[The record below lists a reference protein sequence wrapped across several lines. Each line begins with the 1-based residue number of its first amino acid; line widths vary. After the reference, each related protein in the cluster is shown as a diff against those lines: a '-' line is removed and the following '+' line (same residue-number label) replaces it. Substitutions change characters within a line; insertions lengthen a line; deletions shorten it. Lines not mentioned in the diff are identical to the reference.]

1 MKRELFSFLFLCRK
15 PWGNVSFPWFFILKG
30 VRKMTICSVNN
41 VTKSFGGNII
51 FENISLEIKNGERV
65 GLVGRNGSGKT
76 TIFQLLT
83 GMESL
88 DAGAIHM
95 KKGTRIGHVAQ
106 IPKFDESMTVYEV
119 LSSAFKIEKELEREM
134 RTLEKHMAEEQESS
148 VLQKLMERYGIIQEK
163 FAFLG
168 GYEIEA
174 NIMKVANGLQVIE
187 LFPRSFLELSG
198 GEQTKVSLAYMLLQ
212 KPDLLLLDEPTNHLD
227 LFAVEWL
234 EQFLKEYNGTVV
246 VISHDRYF
254 LDEVVTKI
262 FDLEDGE
269 IHVYHTNYSRFVEEK
284 EERLLQEFQAFQEQ
298 QKKIK
303 KMKEAIKRLREWAN
317 QANPPN
323 EGLHKRARSMER
335 ALERMEKLKK
345 PILERKQMG
354 LQFEGQE
361 RSGKDVIV
369 MKEVSKGFAEHLLF
383 NEANLHVRFQERA
396 AIVGRNGTGKT
407 TLLKLLLEE
416 IKPDAGE
423 IRIGSSVKIGYLS
436 QHAYGNMKS
445 NVLEAFRECV
455 AVTEGEARHI
465 LAKFLF
471 YGPAV
476 FKKVTQLSGGEKM
489 RLRLAQLMY
498 QDINFLILDEPTNH
512 LDIESREVLEE
523 ALEQYN
529 GTILAVSH
537 DRYFLNKLFEKTYWI
552 DECKLFEFAGNYAWA
567 RQKWEE
573 KLETQV
579 IKQQRQG
586 RKKIET
592 VPVKKKEVRNIEE
605 IETELMHVEE
615 DIYTLE
621 CKMEQ
626 VVDVEMLEQ
635 LYEEKTKK
643 ELLRA
648 ELYNALENIME

>member
-1 MKRELFSFLFLCRK
+1 M
-15 PWGNVSFPWFFILKG
+15 GNVSFPWFFILKG

-134 RTLEKHMAEEQESS
+134 RTLEKDMAEEQESS

-174 NIMKVANGLQVIE
+174 NIMKVANGLQVTE

-234 EQFLKEYNGTVV
+234 EQFLKEYNGTVM

-284 EERLLQEFQAFQEQ
+284 EERLLQEFQAYQEQ

-335 ALERMEKLKK
+335 ALERMQKLKK
-345 PILERKQMG
+345 PILERKQIG
-354 LQFEGQE
+354 LQFEGQD
-361 RSGKDVIV
+361 RSGKDVVVI
-369 MKEVSKGFAEHLLF
+369 KEVSKGFADHPLF
-383 NEANLHVRFQERA
+383 NEVNLHVRFQERA

-416 IKPDAGE
+416 IEPDAGE

-445 NVLEAFRECV
+445 DVLEAFREYV

-552 DECKLFEFAGNYAWA
+552 DEHKLFEFAGNYAWA

-573 KLETQV
+573 RLETQV

-586 RKKIET
+586 RKSIET
-592 VPVKKKEVRNIEE
+592 APVKKKEARNIEE

-621 CKMEQ
+621 CTMEH
-626 VVDVEMLEQ
+626 VVDIKRLEQ

-648 ELYNALENIME
+648 ELYNELENIVE

>member
-1 MKRELFSFLFLCRK
+1 
-15 PWGNVSFPWFFILKG
+15 
-30 VRKMTICSVNN
+30 MTICSVNN

-51 FENISLEIKNGERV
+51 FENMSLEIKNGERV

-106 IPKFDESMTVYEV
+106 IPKFDEGMTVYDV
-119 LSSAFKIEKELEREM
+119 LSSAFKAEKELEREM
-134 RTLEKHMAEEQESS
+134 RTVEKNMAEEREPSA
-148 VLQKLMERYGIIQEK
+148 LQKLMERYGLIQEK

-174 NIMKVANGLQVIE
+174 NLMKVANGLHVTE

-198 GEQTKVSLAYMLLQ
+198 GEQTKISLAYMLLQ

-234 EQFLKEYNGTVV
+234 EQFLKEYNGTVM

-269 IHVYHTNYSRFVEEK
+269 IHVYHTNYSQFVEEK
-284 EERLLQEFQAFQEQ
+284 EERLLQEFQAYQEQ

-361 RSGKDVIV
+361 RSGKDVVV
-369 MKEVSKGFAEHLLF
+369 MKEVSKGFAGHPLF

-396 AIVGRNGTGKT
+396 AIVGRNGIGKT

-416 IKPDAGE
+416 IEPDAGE

-436 QHAYGNMKS
+436 QHAYGNVKS
-445 NVLEAFRECV
+445 NVLEAFREYV

-552 DECKLFEFAGNYAWA
+552 DERKLFEFAGNYAWA

-579 IKQQRQG
+579 IKQQSQG
-586 RKKIET
+586 RKRIEIA
-592 VPVKKKEVRNIEE
+592 PIKKKEVRSVEE
-605 IETELMHVEE
+605 IETELMRVEE

-621 CKMEQ
+621 CKMEH

-635 LYEEKTKK
+635 LYEEKAKQ

-648 ELYNALENIME
+648 ELYNELGNIVE

>member
-1 MKRELFSFLFLCRK
+1 
-15 PWGNVSFPWFFILKG
+15 
-30 VRKMTICSVNN
+30 MTICSVNN

-76 TIFQLLT
+76 TIFGLLT

-88 DAGAIHM
+88 DTGAIHM

-106 IPKFDESMTVYEV
+106 IPKFDEAMTVYDV
-119 LSSAFKIEKELEREM
+119 LSSAFKVEKELEKEM
-134 RTLEKHMAEEQESS
+134 HALEKNMAEEQEQSS
-148 VLQKLMERYGIIQEK
+148 LQKLMERYGVIQEK

-174 NIMKVANGLQVIE
+174 NIMKVANGLQVTN
-187 LFPRSFLELSG
+187 LFSRVFTELSG

-234 EQFLKEYNGTVV
+234 EQFLKEYNGTVM

-269 IHVYHTNYSRFVEEK
+269 IHVYHTNYSQFVEEK
-284 EERLLQEFQAFQEQ
+284 EGRLLQEFQAYQEQ

-323 EGLHKRARSMER
+323 EGLHKRARNMER
-335 ALERMEKLKK
+335 ALERIEKLKR

-361 RSGKDVIV
+361 RSGKDVVV
-369 MKEVSKGFAEHLLF
+369 MKEVSKGFAGRPLF
-383 NEANLHVRFQERA
+383 EQANLHVRFQERA

-407 TLLKLLLEE
+407 TLLKLLLKEME
-416 IKPDAGE
+416 PEAGA
-423 IRIGSSVKIGYLS
+423 IRVGSSVKIGYLS
-436 QHAYGNMKS
+436 QHTYENMKS
-445 NVLEAFRECV
+445 NVLEAFRENV

-573 KLETQV
+573 KLEKQV
-579 IKQQRQG
+579 IKQKRQG
-586 RKKIET
+586 KKSVET
-592 VPVKKKEVRNIEE
+592 VPVKEKEARNLEE
-605 IETELMHVEE
+605 IENELMHVEE
-615 DIYTLE
+615 DVYAIE
-621 CKMEQ
+621 CEMEH
-626 VVDVEMLEQ
+626 VADVERLEK

-648 ELYNALENIME
+648 ELYNELENIVE

>member
-1 MKRELFSFLFLCRK
+1 M
-15 PWGNVSFPWFFILKG
+15 GNVSFSWFFILKG

-76 TIFQLLT
+76 TIFGLLT

-88 DAGAIHM
+88 DTGAIHM

-106 IPKFDESMTVYEV
+106 IPKFDEAMTVYDV
-119 LSSAFKIEKELEREM
+119 LSSAFKVEKELEKEM
-134 RTLEKHMAEEQESS
+134 HALEKNMAEEQEQSS
-148 VLQKLMERYGIIQEK
+148 LQKLMERYGVIQEK

-174 NIMKVANGLQVIE
+174 NIMKVANGLQVTN
-187 LFPRSFLELSG
+187 LFSRVFTELSG

-234 EQFLKEYNGTVV
+234 EQFLKEYTGTVM

-269 IHVYHTNYSRFVEEK
+269 IHVYHTNYSQFVEEK
-284 EERLLQEFQAFQEQ
+284 EERLLQEFQAYQEQ

-323 EGLHKRARSMER
+323 EGLHKRARNMER
-335 ALERMEKLKK
+335 ALERIEKLKR

-361 RSGKDVIV
+361 RSGKDVV
-369 MKEVSKGFAEHLLF
+369 LMKEVSKGFAGRPLF
-383 NEANLHVRFQERA
+383 EQANLHVRFQERA

-407 TLLKLLLEE
+407 TLLKLLLKEME
-416 IKPDAGE
+416 PEAGA
-423 IRIGSSVKIGYLS
+423 IRVGSSVKIGYLS
-436 QHAYGNMKS
+436 QHTYENMKS
-445 NVLEAFRECV
+445 NVLEAFRENV

-573 KLETQV
+573 KLEKQV
-579 IKQQRQG
+579 IKQKRQG
-586 RKKIET
+586 KKSVET
-592 VPVKKKEVRNIEE
+592 VPVKEKEARNLEE
-605 IETELMHVEE
+605 IENELMHVEE
-615 DIYTLE
+615 DVYVIE
-621 CKMEQ
+621 CEMEH
-626 VVDVEMLEQ
+626 VADVERLEK

-648 ELYNALENIME
+648 ELYNELENIVE

>member
-1 MKRELFSFLFLCRK
+1 
-15 PWGNVSFPWFFILKG
+15 
-30 VRKMTICSVNN
+30 MTICSVNN

-88 DAGAIHM
+88 DVGAIHM
-95 KKGTRIGHVAQ
+95 KKGTRIGHLAQ
-106 IPKFDESMTVYEV
+106 IPKFDEGMTVYDV
-119 LSSAFKIEKELEREM
+119 LSSAFKAEKELEREM
-134 RTLEKHMAEEQESS
+134 RTLEKNMAEEQETFA
-148 VLQKLMERYGIIQEK
+148 LQKLMERYGVIQEK

-174 NIMKVANGLQVIE
+174 NMMKVANGLQVTE

-234 EQFLKEYNGTVV
+234 EQFLKEYNGTVM

-269 IHVYHTNYSRFVEEK
+269 IHVYHTNYSQFVEEK
-284 EERLLQEFQAFQEQ
+284 EERLLQEFQAYQEQ

-335 ALERMEKLKK
+335 ALERIEKLKK

-361 RSGKDVIV
+361 RSGKDVVV
-369 MKEVSKGFAEHLLF
+369 MKEVSKGFADHPLF

-416 IKPDAGE
+416 IEPDVGE

-445 NVLEAFRECV
+445 NVLEAFREYV

-552 DECKLFEFAGNYAWA
+552 DEHKLFEFAGNYAWA

-573 KLETQV
+573 KLEKQV

-586 RKKIET
+586 RKSMET
-592 VPVKKKEVRNIEE
+592 APVKKKEVRNVED

-615 DIYTLE
+615 DIYMLE
-621 CKMEQ
+621 CKMEH

-648 ELYNALENIME
+648 DLYNELENIVE

>member
-1 MKRELFSFLFLCRK
+1 
-15 PWGNVSFPWFFILKG
+15 
-30 VRKMTICSVNN
+30 MTICSVNN

-119 LSSAFKIEKELEREM
+119 LSSAFKIERELEREM

-174 NIMKVANGLQVIE
+174 NIMKVANGLQVTE

-234 EQFLKEYNGTVV
+234 EQFLKEYNGTFM

-269 IHVYHTNYSRFVEEK
+269 IHVYHTNYSQFVEEK
-284 EERLLQEFQAFQEQ
+284 EERLLQEFQAYQEQ

-323 EGLHKRARSMER
+323 EGLHKRARNMER

-361 RSGKDVIV
+361 RSGKDVVV

-416 IKPDAGE
+416 IEPDAGE

-552 DECKLFEFAGNYAWA
+552 DERKLFEFVGNYAWA

-586 RKKIET
+586 RKSMET

-648 ELYNALENIME
+648 ELYNELENIVE

>member
-1 MKRELFSFLFLCRK
+1 
-15 PWGNVSFPWFFILKG
+15 
-30 VRKMTICSVNN
+30 MTICSVNN
-41 VTKSFGGNII
+41 VTKSFGGNTI

-76 TIFQLLT
+76 TIFGLLT

-106 IPKFDESMTVYEV
+106 IPKFDEAMTVYDV
-119 LSSAFKIEKELEREM
+119 LSSAFKVEKELEKEM
-134 RTLEKHMAEEQESS
+134 HALEKNMAVEQEQSA
-148 VLQKLMERYGIIQEK
+148 LEKLMERYGVIQEK

-174 NIMKVANGLQVIE
+174 NIMKVANGLQVTD
-187 LFPRSFLELSG
+187 LFSRVFTELSG

-234 EQFLKEYNGTVV
+234 EQFLKEYTGTVM

-269 IHVYHTNYSRFVEEK
+269 IHVYHTNYSQFVEEK
-284 EERLLQEFQAFQEQ
+284 EERLLQEFQAYQEQ

-323 EGLHKRARSMER
+323 EGLHKRARNMER
-335 ALERMEKLKK
+335 ALERIEKLKR

-361 RSGKDVIV
+361 RSGKDVVV
-369 MKEVSKGFAEHLLF
+369 MKEVSKGFAGRPLF
-383 NEANLHVRFQERA
+383 EQANLHVRFQERA

-407 TLLKLLLEE
+407 TLLKLLLKE
-416 IKPDAGE
+416 INPDVGE

-436 QHAYGNMKS
+436 QHTYGNVKS
-445 NVLEAFRECV
+445 NVLEAFREYV

-552 DECKLFEFAGNYAWA
+552 DECKLFEFAGNYVWA

-573 KLETQV
+573 KLEKQV
-579 IKQQRQG
+579 IKQKRQG
-586 RKKIET
+586 RKSVEM
-592 VPVKKKEVRNIEE
+592 VPVKEKKARNLEE
-605 IETELMHVEE
+605 IENELMHVEE
-615 DIYTLE
+615 DIYAIECEMEHVANVERLE
-621 CKMEQ
+621 K
-626 VVDVEMLEQ
+626 
-635 LYEEKTKK
+635 LYEEKTMK

-648 ELYNALENIME
+648 KLYSELENIVE

>member
-1 MKRELFSFLFLCRK
+1 
-15 PWGNVSFPWFFILKG
+15 
-30 VRKMTICSVNN
+30 MTICSVNN

-95 KKGTRIGHVAQ
+95 KKGTRIGHLAQ
-106 IPKFDESMTVYEV
+106 IPKFDEDMTVYDV
-119 LSSAFKIEKELEREM
+119 LSLAFKAEKELEREM
-134 RTLEKHMAEEQESS
+134 RTLEKNMAEEREPSA
-148 VLQKLMERYGIIQEK
+148 LQKLMERYGVIQEK

-174 NIMKVANGLQVIE
+174 NLMKVANGLQVTE

-234 EQFLKEYNGTVV
+234 EKFLKEYNGTVM

-269 IHVYHTNYSRFVEEK
+269 IHVYHTNYSQFVEEK
-284 EERLLQEFQAFQEQ
+284 EERLLQEFQAYQEQ

-345 PILERKQMG
+345 PILEQKQMG

-361 RSGKDVIV
+361 RSGKDVVV
-369 MKEVSKGFAEHLLF
+369 MKEVSKGFADHPLF

-416 IKPDAGE
+416 IEPDAGE

-436 QHAYGNMKS
+436 QHAYGNVKS
-445 NVLEAFRECV
+445 NVLEAFREYV

-552 DECKLFEFAGNYAWA
+552 DERKLFEFAGNYAWA
-567 RQKWEE
+567 RKKWEE
-573 KLETQV
+573 KLEAQV

-586 RKKIET
+586 RKRIEIA
-592 VPVKKKEVRNIEE
+592 PIKKKEVRNVEE
-605 IETELMHVEE
+605 IETELMHVEK

-621 CKMEQ
+621 CKMEH

-648 ELYNALENIME
+648 ELYNELENIAE

>member
-1 MKRELFSFLFLCRK
+1 
-15 PWGNVSFPWFFILKG
+15 
-30 VRKMTICSVNN
+30 
-41 VTKSFGGNII
+41 
-51 FENISLEIKNGERV
+51 
-65 GLVGRNGSGKT
+65 
-76 TIFQLLT
+76 
-83 GMESL
+83 
-88 DAGAIHM
+88 M

-106 IPKFDESMTVYEV
+106 IPKFDEVMTVYDV
-119 LSSAFKIEKELEREM
+119 LSSAFKVEKELEKEM
-134 RTLEKHMAEEQESS
+134 HALEKNMAVEQEQSA
-148 VLQKLMERYGIIQEK
+148 LEKLMERYGVIQEK

-174 NIMKVANGLQVIE
+174 NIMKVANGLQVTD
-187 LFPRSFLELSG
+187 LFSRVFTELSG

-234 EQFLKEYNGTVV
+234 EQFLKEYTGTVI

-269 IHVYHTNYSRFVEEK
+269 IHVYHTNYSQFVEEK
-284 EERLLQEFQAFQEQ
+284 EERLLQEFQAYQEQ

-323 EGLHKRARSMER
+323 EGLHKRARNMER
-335 ALERMEKLKK
+335 ALERIEKLKR

-361 RSGKDVIV
+361 RSGKDVVV
-369 MKEVSKGFAEHLLF
+369 MKEVSKGFAGRPLF
-383 NEANLHVRFQERA
+383 EQANLHVRFQERA

-416 IKPDAGE
+416 INPDVGE

-436 QHAYGNMKS
+436 QHTYGNVKS
-445 NVLEAFRECV
+445 NVLEAFREYV

-573 KLETQV
+573 KLEKQV
-579 IKQQRQG
+579 IKQKRQG
-586 RKKIET
+586 RKSVEM
-592 VPVKKKEVRNIEE
+592 VPVKEKKARNLEE
-605 IETELMHVEE
+605 IENELMHVEE
-615 DIYTLE
+615 DIYAIE
-621 CKMEQ
+621 CEMEH
-626 VVDVEMLEQ
+626 VADVERLEK
-635 LYEEKTKK
+635 LYEEKTMK

-648 ELYNALENIME
+648 KLYSELENIVE

>member
-1 MKRELFSFLFLCRK
+1 M
-15 PWGNVSFPWFFILKG
+15 GNVSFSWFFILKG

-41 VTKSFGGNII
+41 VTKSFGGNTI

-76 TIFQLLT
+76 TIFGLLT

-106 IPKFDESMTVYEV
+106 IPKFDEVMTVYDV
-119 LSSAFKIEKELEREM
+119 LSSAFKVEKELEKEM
-134 RTLEKHMAEEQESS
+134 HALEKNMAVEQEQSA
-148 VLQKLMERYGIIQEK
+148 LEKLMERYGVIQEK

-174 NIMKVANGLQVIE
+174 NIMKVANGLQVTD
-187 LFPRSFLELSG
+187 LFSRVFTELSG

-234 EQFLKEYNGTVV
+234 EQFLKEYTGTVI

-269 IHVYHTNYSRFVEEK
+269 IHVYHTNYSQFVEEK
-284 EERLLQEFQAFQEQ
+284 EERLLQEFQAYQEQ

-323 EGLHKRARSMER
+323 EGLHKRARNMER
-335 ALERMEKLKK
+335 ALERIEKLKR

-361 RSGKDVIV
+361 RSGKDVVV
-369 MKEVSKGFAEHLLF
+369 MKEVSKGFAGRPLF
-383 NEANLHVRFQERA
+383 EQANLHVRFQERA

-416 IKPDAGE
+416 MNPDVGE

-436 QHAYGNMKS
+436 QHTYGNVKS
-445 NVLEAFRECV
+445 NVLEAFREYV

-476 FKKVTQLSGGEKM
+476 FKKVTQLSGGERM

-573 KLETQV
+573 KLEKQV
-579 IKQQRQG
+579 IKQKRQG
-586 RKKIET
+586 RKSVET
-592 VPVKKKEVRNIEE
+592 VPVKEKEARNLEE
-605 IETELMHVEE
+605 IENELMHVEE
-615 DIYTLE
+615 DIYAIE
-621 CKMEQ
+621 CEMEH
-626 VVDVEMLEQ
+626 VADVERLEK

-648 ELYNALENIME
+648 KLYSDLENIVE

>member
-1 MKRELFSFLFLCRK
+1 
-15 PWGNVSFPWFFILKG
+15 
-30 VRKMTICSVNN
+30 MTICSVNN
-41 VTKSFGGNII
+41 VKKSFGGNII
-51 FENISLEIKNGERV
+51 FENISLEIKNGERI

-83 GMESL
+83 GIEGL
-88 DAGAIHM
+88 DAGAIHV

-106 IPKFDESMTVYEV
+106 IPKFNNEMNVYDV
-119 LSSAFKIEKELEREM
+119 LSSAFKKEKELEIEM
-134 RTLEKHMAEEQESS
+134 HALEKNMAEEQESS
-148 VLQKLMERYGIIQEK
+148 ALQKLMERYGVIQERY
-163 FAFLG
+163 AFLG

-174 NIMKVANGLQVIE
+174 NIMKVANGLQVTE
-187 LFPRSFLELSG
+187 LFPRSFMELSG

-234 EQFLKEYNGTVV
+234 EQFLKEYTGTVM

-269 IHVYHTNYSRFVEEK
+269 IHVYHTNYSQFVEEK
-284 EERLLQEFQAFQEQ
+284 EERLLQEFQAYQEQ

-323 EGLHKRARSMER
+323 EGLHKRARNMER
-335 ALERMEKLKK
+335 ALERIEKLKR
-345 PILERKQMG
+345 PILDRKQMG

-361 RSGKDVIV
+361 RSGKDVVV
-369 MKEVSKGFAEHLLF
+369 MKEVSKGFDERSLF
-383 NEANLHVRFQERA
+383 EKVNLHIRFQERA

-407 TLLKLLLEE
+407 TLLKLLLKEMQQ
-416 IKPDAGE
+416 DAGE

-436 QHAYGNMKS
+436 QHAYGNMKN
-445 NVLEAFRECV
+445 NVLEAFRDCV

-465 LAKFLF
+465 LARFLF

-498 QDINFLILDEPTNH
+498 QDVNFLILDEPTNH

-552 DECKLFEFAGNYAWA
+552 DEHKLFEFAGNYAWA

-573 KLETQV
+573 RIEKQV
-579 IKQQRQG
+579 VKQKQQQQG
-586 RKKIET
+586 NKALEVMPI
-592 VPVKKKEVRNIEE
+592 KKKKSRDLEAVEN
-605 IETELMHVEE
+605 ELMHIEE
-615 DIYTLE
+615 DIYALE
-621 CKMEQ
+621 CKMEN

-643 ELLRA
+643 EFLRA
-648 ELYNALENIME
+648 ELYNELENIVE

>member
-1 MKRELFSFLFLCRK
+1 
-15 PWGNVSFPWFFILKG
+15 
-30 VRKMTICSVNN
+30 MTICSVNN

-95 KKGTRIGHVAQ
+95 KKGTCIGHVAQ
-106 IPKFDESMTVYEV
+106 IPKFDEDMTVYDV
-119 LSSAFKIEKELEREM
+119 LSSAFKAEKELEREM
-134 RTLEKHMAEEQESS
+134 RTLEKNMAEERESS
-148 VLQKLMERYGIIQEK
+148 ALQKLMERYGVIQEK

-174 NIMKVANGLQVIE
+174 NLMKVANGLQVTE

-198 GEQTKVSLAYMLLQ
+198 GEQTKISLAYMLLQ

-234 EQFLKEYNGTVV
+234 EQFLKEYTGTVM

-269 IHVYHTNYSRFVEEK
+269 IHVYHTNYSQFVEEK
-284 EERLLQEFQAFQEQ
+284 EERLLQEFQAYQEQ

-361 RSGKDVIV
+361 RSGKDVVV
-369 MKEVSKGFAEHLLF
+369 MKEVSKGFAGHLLF
-383 NEANLHVRFQERA
+383 NEASLHVRFQERA

-416 IKPDAGE
+416 IEPDAGE

-436 QHAYGNMKS
+436 QHAYGNVKS
-445 NVLEAFRECV
+445 NVLEAFREYV

-552 DECKLFEFAGNYAWA
+552 DERKLFEFAGNYAWA

-573 KLETQV
+573 KLEKQV
-579 IKQQRQG
+579 ITQQRQG
-586 RKKIET
+586 RKRIET
-592 VPVKKKEVRNIEE
+592 ASVKKKEVRNVEE

-621 CKMEQ
+621 CKMEH

-648 ELYNALENIME
+648 ELYNELENIME

>member
-1 MKRELFSFLFLCRK
+1 M
-15 PWGNVSFPWFFILKG
+15 GNVSFSWFFILKG

-76 TIFQLLT
+76 TIFGLLT

-106 IPKFDESMTVYEV
+106 IPKFDEVLTVYDV
-119 LSSAFKIEKELEREM
+119 LSSAFKVEKELEKEM
-134 RTLEKHMAEEQESS
+134 HALETNMAEEQEQSS
-148 VLQKLMERYGIIQEK
+148 LQKLMERYGVIQEK

-174 NIMKVANGLQVIE
+174 NIMKVANGLQVTD
-187 LFPRSFLELSG
+187 LFSRVFTELSG

-234 EQFLKEYNGTVV
+234 EQFLKEYTGTVM

-269 IHVYHTNYSRFVEEK
+269 IHVYHTNYSQFVEEK
-284 EERLLQEFQAFQEQ
+284 EERLLQEFQAYQEQ

-323 EGLHKRARSMER
+323 EGLHKRARNMER
-335 ALERMEKLKK
+335 ALERIEKLKR

-361 RSGKDVIV
+361 RSGKDVVV
-369 MKEVSKGFAEHLLF
+369 MKEVSKGFAGRPLF
-383 NEANLHVRFQERA
+383 EQANLHVRFQERA

-416 IKPDAGE
+416 INPDVGE

-436 QHAYGNMKS
+436 QHTYGNVKS
-445 NVLEAFRECV
+445 NVLEAFREYV

-573 KLETQV
+573 KLEKQV
-579 IKQQRQG
+579 IKQKRQG
-586 RKKIET
+586 RKSVEM
-592 VPVKKKEVRNIEE
+592 VPVKEKKARNLEE
-605 IETELMHVEE
+605 IENELMHVEE
-615 DIYTLE
+615 DIYAIE
-621 CKMEQ
+621 CEMEH
-626 VVDVEMLEQ
+626 VADVERLEK
-635 LYEEKTKK
+635 LYEEKTMK

-648 ELYNALENIME
+648 KLYSELENILE

>member
-1 MKRELFSFLFLCRK
+1 
-15 PWGNVSFPWFFILKG
+15 
-30 VRKMTICSVNN
+30 MTICSVNN

-106 IPKFDESMTVYEV
+106 IPKFDEDMTVYDV
-119 LSSAFKIEKELEREM
+119 LSSAFKAEKELEREM
-134 RTLEKHMAEEQESS
+134 RTLEKNMAEEREPSA
-148 VLQKLMERYGIIQEK
+148 LQKLMERYGVIEEK

-174 NIMKVANGLQVIE
+174 NLMKVANGLQVTE

-234 EQFLKEYNGTVV
+234 EQFLKEYNGTVM

-269 IHVYHTNYSRFVEEK
+269 IHVYHTNYSQFVEEK
-284 EERLLQEFQAFQEQ
+284 EERLLQEFQAYQEQ

-361 RSGKDVIV
+361 RSGKDVVV
-369 MKEVSKGFAEHLLF
+369 MKEVSKGFADDFLF

-416 IKPDAGE
+416 IEPDAGE

-552 DECKLFEFAGNYAWA
+552 DERKLFEFAGNYAWA

-573 KLETQV
+573 KLEKQV
-579 IKQQRQG
+579 VKQQRQG
-586 RKKIET
+586 RKSIET
-592 VPVKKKEVRNIEE
+592 APVKKKKVKDIEE
-605 IETELMHVEE
+605 IETELMRVEE
-615 DIYTLE
+615 DIYTLDH
-621 CKMEQ
+621 KMEH

-635 LYEEKTKK
+635 LYEEKAKK

-648 ELYNALENIME
+648 ELYNELENIVE

>member
-1 MKRELFSFLFLCRK
+1 
-15 PWGNVSFPWFFILKG
+15 
-30 VRKMTICSVNN
+30 MTICSVNN

-106 IPKFDESMTVYEV
+106 IPKFDEDMTVYDV
-119 LSSAFKIEKELEREM
+119 LSSAFKAEKELEREM
-134 RTLEKHMAEEQESS
+134 RTLEKDMAEEREPSA
-148 VLQKLMERYGIIQEK
+148 LQKLMERYGVIQEK

-168 GYEIEA
+168 GYEIDA

-284 EERLLQEFQAFQEQ
+284 EERLLQEFQAYQEQ

-361 RSGKDVIV
+361 RSGKDVVV

-416 IKPDAGE
+416 IEPDAGE

-586 RKKIET
+586 RKSIET

-605 IETELMHVEE
+605 IETELIHVEE

-621 CKMEQ
+621 CKMEH

-648 ELYNALENIME
+648 DLYNALENIME

>member
-1 MKRELFSFLFLCRK
+1 
-15 PWGNVSFPWFFILKG
+15 
-30 VRKMTICSVNN
+30 MTICSVNN

-106 IPKFDESMTVYEV
+106 IPKFDEDMTVYDV
-119 LSSAFKIEKELEREM
+119 LSSAFKAEKELEREM
-134 RTLEKHMAEEQESS
+134 RTLEKNMEEEREPSA
-148 VLQKLMERYGIIQEK
+148 LQKLMERYGLIQEK

-174 NIMKVANGLQVIE
+174 NIMKVANGLQVTE
-187 LFPRSFLELSG
+187 LFLRSFPELSG

-234 EQFLKEYNGTVV
+234 EQFLKEYNGTVM

-262 FDLEDGE
+262 IDLEDGE
-269 IHVYHTNYSRFVEEK
+269 IHVYHTNYSQFVEEK
-284 EERLLQEFQAFQEQ
+284 EERLLQEFQAYQEQ

-361 RSGKDVIV
+361 RSGKDVVV
-369 MKEVSKGFAEHLLF
+369 MKEVSKGFADDFLF

-416 IKPDAGE
+416 IEPDAGE

-552 DECKLFEFAGNYAWA
+552 DERKLFEFAGNYAWA

-573 KLETQV
+573 KLEKQV
-579 IKQQRQG
+579 VKQQRQG
-586 RKKIET
+586 RKSIET
-592 VPVKKKEVRNIEE
+592 APVKKKKVKDIEE
-605 IETELMHVEE
+605 IETELMRVEE
-615 DIYTLE
+615 DIYTLDH
-621 CKMEQ
+621 KMEH

-648 ELYNALENIME
+648 ELYNELENIVE

>member
-1 MKRELFSFLFLCRK
+1 
-15 PWGNVSFPWFFILKG
+15 
-30 VRKMTICSVNN
+30 MTICSVNN
-41 VTKSFGGNII
+41 VKKSFGGNII
-51 FENISLEIKNGERV
+51 FENISLEIKNGERI

-95 KKGTRIGHVAQ
+95 KKGTCIGHVAQ
-106 IPKFDESMTVYEV
+106 IPKFNNEMNVYDV
-119 LSSAFKIEKELEREM
+119 LSSAFKKEKELEIEM
-134 RTLEKHMAEEQESS
+134 HALEKNMAEEQESS
-148 VLQKLMERYGIIQEK
+148 ALQKLMERYGVIQERY
-163 FAFLG
+163 AFLG

-174 NIMKVANGLQVIE
+174 NIMKVANGLQVTE
-187 LFPRSFLELSG
+187 LFSRSFMELSG

-234 EQFLKEYNGTVV
+234 EQFLKEYTGTVM

-269 IHVYHTNYSRFVEEK
+269 IHVYHTNYSQFVEEK
-284 EERLLQEFQAFQEQ
+284 EERLLQEFQAYQEQ

-323 EGLHKRARSMER
+323 EGLHKRARNMER
-335 ALERMEKLKK
+335 ALERIEKLKR
-345 PILERKQMG
+345 PILDRKQMG

-361 RSGKDVIV
+361 RSGKDVVV
-369 MKEVSKGFAEHLLF
+369 MKEVSKGFDERSLF
-383 NEANLHVRFQERA
+383 EKVNLHIRFQERA

-407 TLLKLLLEE
+407 TLLKLLLKEMQQ
-416 IKPDAGE
+416 DAGE

-436 QHAYGNMKS
+436 QHAYGNMKN
-445 NVLEAFRECV
+445 NVLEAFRDCV

-465 LAKFLF
+465 LARFLF

-498 QDINFLILDEPTNH
+498 QDVNFLILDEPTNH

-552 DECKLFEFAGNYAWA
+552 DEHKLFEFAGNYAWA

-573 KLETQV
+573 RIEKQV
-579 IKQQRQG
+579 VKQKQQQQG
-586 RKKIET
+586 NKTLEVMPI
-592 VPVKKKEVRNIEE
+592 KKKKSRDLEAVEN
-605 IETELMHVEE
+605 ELMHIEE
-615 DIYTLE
+615 DIYALE
-621 CKMEQ
+621 CKMEN

-643 ELLRA
+643 EFLRA
-648 ELYNALENIME
+648 ELYNELENIVE

>member
-1 MKRELFSFLFLCRK
+1 
-15 PWGNVSFPWFFILKG
+15 
-30 VRKMTICSVNN
+30 MTICSVNN

-106 IPKFDESMTVYEV
+106 IPKFDEGMTVYDV
-119 LSSAFKIEKELEREM
+119 LSSAFKAEKELEREM
-134 RTLEKHMAEEQESS
+134 RTLEKNMAEELEPSA
-148 VLQKLMERYGIIQEK
+148 LQRLMERYGVIQEK

-174 NIMKVANGLQVIE
+174 NMMKVANGLQVTE

-234 EQFLKEYNGTVV
+234 EQFLKEYNGTVM

-284 EERLLQEFQAFQEQ
+284 EERLLHEFQAYQEQ

-335 ALERMEKLKK
+335 ALERIEKLKK

-361 RSGKDVIV
+361 RSGKDVVV
-369 MKEVSKGFAEHLLF
+369 MKKVSKGFADHPLF

-445 NVLEAFRECV
+445 NVLEAFREYV

-552 DECKLFEFAGNYAWA
+552 DELKLFEFAGNYAWA

-573 KLETQV
+573 QVEKQV

-586 RKKIET
+586 RKSMET
-592 VPVKKKEVRNIEE
+592 APVKKKEARNVEE
-605 IETELMHVEE
+605 IETELIHVEE

-621 CKMEQ
+621 CKMEH
-626 VVDVEMLEQ
+626 VIDVEMLEQ

-648 ELYNALENIME
+648 DLYNELENIVE

>member
-1 MKRELFSFLFLCRK
+1 
-15 PWGNVSFPWFFILKG
+15 
-30 VRKMTICSVNN
+30 MTICSVNN
-41 VTKSFGGNII
+41 VTKSFGGNTI

-76 TIFQLLT
+76 TIFGLLT

-106 IPKFDESMTVYEV
+106 IPKFDEVMTVYDV
-119 LSSAFKIEKELEREM
+119 LSSAFKVEKELEKEM
-134 RTLEKHMAEEQESS
+134 HALEKNMAVEQEQSA
-148 VLQKLMERYGIIQEK
+148 LEKLMERYGVIQEK

-174 NIMKVANGLQVIE
+174 NIMKVANGLQVTD
-187 LFPRSFLELSG
+187 LFSRVFTELSG

-234 EQFLKEYNGTVV
+234 EQFLKEYTGTVM

-269 IHVYHTNYSRFVEEK
+269 IHVYHTNYSQFVEEK
-284 EERLLQEFQAFQEQ
+284 EERLLQEFQAYQEQ

-323 EGLHKRARSMER
+323 EGLHKRARNMER
-335 ALERMEKLKK
+335 ALERIEKLKR

-361 RSGKDVIV
+361 RSGKDVVV
-369 MKEVSKGFAEHLLF
+369 MKEVSKGFAGRPLF
-383 NEANLHVRFQERA
+383 EQANLHVRFQERA

-416 IKPDAGE
+416 INPDVGE

-436 QHAYGNMKS
+436 QHTYGNVKS
-445 NVLEAFRECV
+445 NVLEAFREYV

-573 KLETQV
+573 KLEKQV
-579 IKQQRQG
+579 IKQKRQG
-586 RKKIET
+586 RKSVEM
-592 VPVKKKEVRNIEE
+592 VPVKEKKARNLEE
-605 IETELMHVEE
+605 IENELMHVEE
-615 DIYTLE
+615 DIYAIE
-621 CKMEQ
+621 CEMEH
-626 VVDVEMLEQ
+626 VADVERLEK
-635 LYEEKTKK
+635 LYEEKTMK

-648 ELYNALENIME
+648 KLYSELENIVE

>member
-1 MKRELFSFLFLCRK
+1 
-15 PWGNVSFPWFFILKG
+15 
-30 VRKMTICSVNN
+30 MTICSVNN

-51 FENISLEIKNGERV
+51 FENISLEVKNGERV

-106 IPKFDESMTVYEV
+106 IPKFDEGMTVYDV
-119 LSSAFKIEKELEREM
+119 LSSAFKAEKELEREM
-134 RTLEKHMAEEQESS
+134 RTLEKYMAEEREPSA
-148 VLQKLMERYGIIQEK
+148 LQKLMERYGVIQEK

-174 NIMKVANGLQVIE
+174 NLMKVANGLQVTE

-198 GEQTKVSLAYMLLQ
+198 GEQTKISLAYMLLQ

-234 EQFLKEYNGTVV
+234 EQFLKEYNGTVM

-269 IHVYHTNYSRFVEEK
+269 IHVYHTNYSQFVDEK
-284 EERLLQEFQAFQEQ
+284 EERLLQEFQAYQEQ

-335 ALERMEKLKK
+335 ALERIEKLKK

-361 RSGKDVIV
+361 RSGKDVV
-369 MKEVSKGFAEHLLF
+369 LMKEVSKGFAGHPLF

-436 QHAYGNMKS
+436 QHAHGNMKS
-445 NVLEAFRECV
+445 NVLEAFREYV

-552 DECKLFEFAGNYAWA
+552 DEHKLFEFAGNYAWA

-573 KLETQV
+573 KLEKQV

-586 RKKIET
+586 RKRIEIA
-592 VPVKKKEVRNIEE
+592 PIKKKEVRNVEE
-605 IETELMHVEE
+605 IEMELMHVEE
-615 DIYTLE
+615 DIYKLE
-621 CKMEQ
+621 CKMEH

-635 LYEEKTKK
+635 LYEEKTKQ

-648 ELYNALENIME
+648 ELYNELGNIVE

>member
-1 MKRELFSFLFLCRK
+1 
-15 PWGNVSFPWFFILKG
+15 
-30 VRKMTICSVNN
+30 MTICSVNN
-41 VTKSFGGNII
+41 VTKSFGGNTI

-76 TIFQLLT
+76 TIFGLLT

-106 IPKFDESMTVYEV
+106 IPKFDEVMTVYDV
-119 LSSAFKIEKELEREM
+119 LSSAFKVEKELEKEM
-134 RTLEKHMAEEQESS
+134 HALEKNMAVEQEQSA
-148 VLQKLMERYGIIQEK
+148 LEKLMERYGVIQEK

-174 NIMKVANGLQVIE
+174 NIMKVANGLQVTD
-187 LFPRSFLELSG
+187 LFSRVFTELSG

-234 EQFLKEYNGTVV
+234 EQFLKEYTGTVI

-269 IHVYHTNYSRFVEEK
+269 IHVYHTNYSQFVEEK
-284 EERLLQEFQAFQEQ
+284 EERFLQEFQAYQEQ

-323 EGLHKRARSMER
+323 EGLHKRARNMER
-335 ALERMEKLKK
+335 ALERIEKLKR

-361 RSGKDVIV
+361 RSGKDVVV
-369 MKEVSKGFAEHLLF
+369 MKEVSKGFAGRPLF
-383 NEANLHVRFQERA
+383 EQANLHVRFQERA

-416 IKPDAGE
+416 INPDVGE

-436 QHAYGNMKS
+436 QHTYGNVKS
-445 NVLEAFRECV
+445 NVLEAFREYV

-573 KLETQV
+573 KLEKQV
-579 IKQQRQG
+579 IKQKRQG
-586 RKKIET
+586 RKSVEM
-592 VPVKKKEVRNIEE
+592 VPVKEKKARNLEE
-605 IETELMHVEE
+605 IENELMHVEE
-615 DIYTLE
+615 DIYAIE
-621 CKMEQ
+621 CEMEH
-626 VVDVEMLEQ
+626 VADVERLKK
-635 LYEEKTKK
+635 LYEEKTMK

-648 ELYNALENIME
+648 KLYSELENIVE

>member
-1 MKRELFSFLFLCRK
+1 
-15 PWGNVSFPWFFILKG
+15 
-30 VRKMTICSVNN
+30 MTICSVNN
-41 VTKSFGGNII
+41 VKKSFGGNII
-51 FENISLEIKNGERV
+51 FENISLEIKNGERI

-83 GMESL
+83 GIEGL
-88 DAGAIHM
+88 DAGAIHV

-106 IPKFDESMTVYEV
+106 IPKFNNEMNVYDV
-119 LSSAFKIEKELEREM
+119 LSSAFKKEKELEIEM
-134 RTLEKHMAEEQESS
+134 HALEKNMSEEQESS
-148 VLQKLMERYGIIQEK
+148 ALQKLMERYGVIQERY
-163 FAFLG
+163 AFLG

-174 NIMKVANGLQVIE
+174 NIMKVANGLQVTE
-187 LFPRSFLELSG
+187 LFPRSFMELSG

-234 EQFLKEYNGTVV
+234 EQFLKEYTGTVM

-269 IHVYHTNYSRFVEEK
+269 IHVYHTNYSQFVEEK
-284 EERLLQEFQAFQEQ
+284 EERLLQEFQAYQEQ

-323 EGLHKRARSMER
+323 EGLHKRARNMER
-335 ALERMEKLKK
+335 ALERIEKLKR
-345 PILERKQMG
+345 PILDRKQMG

-361 RSGKDVIV
+361 RSGKDVVV
-369 MKEVSKGFAEHLLF
+369 MKEVSKGFDERSLF
-383 NEANLHVRFQERA
+383 EKVNLHIRFQERA

-407 TLLKLLLEE
+407 TLLKLLLKEMQQ
-416 IKPDAGE
+416 DAGE

-436 QHAYGNMKS
+436 QHAYGNMKN
-445 NVLEAFRECV
+445 NVLEAFRDCV

-465 LAKFLF
+465 LARFLF

-498 QDINFLILDEPTNH
+498 QDVNFLILDEPTNH

-552 DECKLFEFAGNYAWA
+552 DEHKLFEFAGNYAWA

-573 KLETQV
+573 RIEKQV
-579 IKQQRQG
+579 VKQKQQQQG
-586 RKKIET
+586 NKALEVMPI
-592 VPVKKKEVRNIEE
+592 KKKKSRDLEAVEN
-605 IETELMHVEE
+605 ELMHIEE
-615 DIYTLE
+615 DIYALE
-621 CKMEQ
+621 CKMEH

-643 ELLRA
+643 EFLRA
-648 ELYNALENIME
+648 ELYNELENIVE

>member
-1 MKRELFSFLFLCRK
+1 
-15 PWGNVSFPWFFILKG
+15 
-30 VRKMTICSVNN
+30 MTICSVNN
-41 VTKSFGGNII
+41 VTKSFGGNTI

-76 TIFQLLT
+76 TIFGLLT

-106 IPKFDESMTVYEV
+106 IPKFDEAMTVYDV
-119 LSSAFKIEKELEREM
+119 LSSAFKVEKELEKEM
-134 RTLEKHMAEEQESS
+134 HALEKNMAVEQEQSA
-148 VLQKLMERYGIIQEK
+148 LEKLMERYGVIQEK
-163 FAFLG
+163 FVFLG

-174 NIMKVANGLQVIE
+174 NIMKVANGLQVTD
-187 LFPRSFLELSG
+187 LFSRVFTELSG

-234 EQFLKEYNGTVV
+234 EQFLKEYTGTVM

-269 IHVYHTNYSRFVEEK
+269 IHVYHTNYSQFVEEK
-284 EERLLQEFQAFQEQ
+284 EERLLQEFQAYQEQ

-323 EGLHKRARSMER
+323 EGLHKRARNMER
-335 ALERMEKLKK
+335 ALERIEKLKR

-369 MKEVSKGFAEHLLF
+369 MKEVSKGFAGRPLF
-383 NEANLHVRFQERA
+383 EQANLHVRFQERA

-407 TLLKLLLEE
+407 TLLKLLLKE
-416 IKPDAGE
+416 INPDVGE

-436 QHAYGNMKS
+436 QHTYGNVKS
-445 NVLEAFRECV
+445 NVLEAFREYV

-465 LAKFLF
+465 LANFLF

-573 KLETQV
+573 KLEKQV
-579 IKQQRQG
+579 IKQKRQG
-586 RKKIET
+586 RKSVEM
-592 VPVKKKEVRNIEE
+592 VPVKEKKARNLEE
-605 IETELMHVEE
+605 IENELMHVEE
-615 DIYTLE
+615 DIYAIE
-621 CKMEQ
+621 CEMEH
-626 VVDVEMLEQ
+626 VADVERLEK
-635 LYEEKTKK
+635 LYEEK
-643 ELLRA
+643 R
-648 ELYNALENIME
+648 

>member
-1 MKRELFSFLFLCRK
+1 
-15 PWGNVSFPWFFILKG
+15 
-30 VRKMTICSVNN
+30 MTICSVNN

-106 IPKFDESMTVYEV
+106 IPKFDEGMTVYDV
-119 LSSAFKIEKELEREM
+119 LSSAFKTEKELEREM
-134 RTLEKHMAEEQESS
+134 RALEKNMAEEREPSA
-148 VLQKLMERYGIIQEK
+148 LQKLMERYGVIQEK

-174 NIMKVANGLQVIE
+174 NMMKVANGLQVTE

-234 EQFLKEYNGTVV
+234 EQFLKEYNGTVM

-269 IHVYHTNYSRFVEEK
+269 IHVYHTNYSQFVDEK
-284 EERLLQEFQAFQEQ
+284 EERLLQEFQAYQEQ

-335 ALERMEKLKK
+335 ALERIEKLKK

-361 RSGKDVIV
+361 RSGKDVVV
-369 MKEVSKGFAEHLLF
+369 MKEVSKGFAGHPLF

-445 NVLEAFRECV
+445 NVLEAFREYV

-552 DECKLFEFAGNYAWA
+552 DEHKLFEFAGNYAWA

-573 KLETQV
+573 KLEKQV

-586 RKKIET
+586 RKSMET
-592 VPVKKKEVRNIEE
+592 APVKKKEVRNVED

-615 DIYTLE
+615 DIYMLE
-621 CKMEQ
+621 CKMEH

-648 ELYNALENIME
+648 KLYNELENIVE

>member
-1 MKRELFSFLFLCRK
+1 
-15 PWGNVSFPWFFILKG
+15 
-30 VRKMTICSVNN
+30 MTICSVNN

-106 IPKFDESMTVYEV
+106 IPKFDEGMTVYDV
-119 LSSAFKIEKELEREM
+119 LSSAFKTEKELEREM
-134 RTLEKHMAEEQESS
+134 RTLENNMAEEREPSA
-148 VLQKLMERYGIIQEK
+148 LQKLMERYGVIQEK

-174 NIMKVANGLQVIE
+174 SLMKVANGLQVTE

-198 GEQTKVSLAYMLLQ
+198 GEQTKISLAYMLLQ

-284 EERLLQEFQAFQEQ
+284 EERLLQEFQAYQEQ

-361 RSGKDVIV
+361 RSGKDVVV

-416 IKPDAGE
+416 IEPDAGE

-552 DECKLFEFAGNYAWA
+552 DECTLFEFAGNYAWA

-586 RKKIET
+586 RKSMET

-621 CKMEQ
+621 CKMEH

-635 LYEEKTKK
+635 LYEEKMKK

-648 ELYNALENIME
+648 ELYNELENIVE

>member
-1 MKRELFSFLFLCRK
+1 
-15 PWGNVSFPWFFILKG
+15 
-30 VRKMTICSVNN
+30 MTICSVNN

-187 LFPRSFLELSG
+187 LFHRSFLELSG

-234 EQFLKEYNGTVV
+234 EQFLKEYNGTVM

-284 EERLLQEFQAFQEQ
+284 EERLLQEFQTYQEQ

-361 RSGKDVIV
+361 RSGKDVVV

-383 NEANLHVRFQERA
+383 NKANLHVRFQERA

-416 IKPDAGE
+416 IEPDGGE

-586 RKKIET
+586 RKRIET
-592 VPVKKKEVRNIEE
+592 APVKKKEARNIEE

-621 CKMEQ
+621 CKMEH

-635 LYEEKTKK
+635 LYEEKSKK

-648 ELYNALENIME
+648 ELYNELENIVE

>member
-1 MKRELFSFLFLCRK
+1 
-15 PWGNVSFPWFFILKG
+15 
-30 VRKMTICSVNN
+30 MTICSVNN

-187 LFPRSFLELSG
+187 LFPRLFLELSG

-284 EERLLQEFQAFQEQ
+284 EERLLQEFQAYQEQ

-361 RSGKDVIV
+361 RSGKDVV
-369 MKEVSKGFAEHLLF
+369 LMKEVSKGFAEHLLF

-416 IKPDAGE
+416 IEPDAGE

-445 NVLEAFRECV
+445 NVLDAFRECV

-586 RKKIET
+586 RKRIET
-592 VPVKKKEVRNIEE
+592 APVKKKEARNIEE

-621 CKMEQ
+621 YKMEH

-648 ELYNALENIME
+648 ELYNELENIVE

>member
-1 MKRELFSFLFLCRK
+1 
-15 PWGNVSFPWFFILKG
+15 
-30 VRKMTICSVNN
+30 MTICSVNN

-76 TIFQLLT
+76 TIFGLLT

-106 IPKFDESMTVYEV
+106 IPKFDEDMTVYDV

-134 RTLEKHMAEEQESS
+134 HALEKHMAEEQESS
-148 VLQKLMERYGIIQEK
+148 ALQRLMERYGVIQEK

-174 NIMKVANGLQVIE
+174 NIMKVANGLQVTE

-234 EQFLKEYNGTVV
+234 EQFLKEYNGTVM

-269 IHVYHTNYSRFVEEK
+269 IHVYHTNYSQFVEEK
-284 EERLLQEFQAFQEQ
+284 EERLLQEFQAYQEQ

-361 RSGKDVIV
+361 RSGKDVVV
-369 MKEVSKGFAEHLLF
+369 MKEVSKGFADHPLF
-383 NEANLHVRFQERA
+383 NEVNLHVRFQERA

-416 IKPDAGE
+416 IEPDAGE

-445 NVLEAFRECV
+445 NVLEAFREYV

-552 DECKLFEFAGNYAWA
+552 DERKLFEFAGNYAWA

-573 KLETQV
+573 KLEKQV
-579 IKQQRQG
+579 TKQKRQG
-586 RKKIET
+586 RKSVET
-592 VPVKKKEVRNIEE
+592 VPVKEKEARNLEE
-605 IETELMHVEE
+605 IENELMHIEE
-615 DIYTLE
+615 DIYALE
-621 CKMEQ
+621 SEMEY
-626 VVDVEMLEQ
+626 VADVEKLEK

-648 ELYNALENIME
+648 DLYNELENMVE

>member
-1 MKRELFSFLFLCRK
+1 
-15 PWGNVSFPWFFILKG
+15 
-30 VRKMTICSVNN
+30 MTICSVNN
-41 VTKSFGGNII
+41 ITKSFGGNII

-83 GMESL
+83 GMENV
-88 DAGAIHM
+88 DVGAIHM

-106 IPKFDESMTVYEV
+106 IPKFDDGITVYDV
-119 LSSAFKIEKELEREM
+119 LSSAFKAEKELEREM
-134 RTLEKHMAEEQESS
+134 HALEKNMAEELEPFA
-148 VLQKLMERYGIIQEK
+148 LEKLMERYGIIQER

-174 NIMKVANGLQVIE
+174 NIMKVANGLQVAE
-187 LFPRSFLELSG
+187 LCSRLFTELSG

-234 EQFLKEYNGTVV
+234 EQFLKEYVGTVM

-262 FDLEDGE
+262 LDLEDGE
-269 IHVYHTNYSRFVEEK
+269 IHVYHTNYSQFIKEK
-284 EERLLQEFQAFQEQ
+284 EERLLQEFQAYQEQ

-323 EGLHKRARSMER
+323 EGLHKRARNMER
-335 ALERMEKLKK
+335 ALERIEKLKR

-361 RSGKDVIV
+361 RSGKDVVV
-369 MKEVSKGFAEHLLF
+369 MKEVSKGFAERALF
-383 NEANLHVRFQERA
+383 EKANLHIRFQERA

-416 IKPDAGE
+416 IQQDAGE

-436 QHAYGNMKS
+436 QHAYGNMKN

-465 LAKFLF
+465 LARFLF

-552 DECKLFEFAGNYAWA
+552 DEHKLFEFTGNYAWA

-573 KLETQV
+573 RIEKQV
-579 IKQQRQG
+579 VKQKQQG
-586 RKKIET
+586 SKALEVVPIKKQES
-592 VPVKKKEVRNIEE
+592 RNLEKVE
-605 IETELMHVEE
+605 NELMHIEE
-615 DIYTLE
+615 DIYALE
-621 CKMEQ
+621 CRMEN
-626 VVDVEMLEQ
+626 VVDVEVLEQ

-648 ELYNALENIME
+648 DLYNELENIVE

>member
-1 MKRELFSFLFLCRK
+1 
-15 PWGNVSFPWFFILKG
+15 
-30 VRKMTICSVNN
+30 MTICSVNN
-41 VTKSFGGNII
+41 VKKSFGGNII
-51 FENISLEIKNGERV
+51 FENISLEIKNGERI

-95 KKGTRIGHVAQ
+95 KKGTCIGHVAQ
-106 IPKFDESMTVYEV
+106 IPKFNNEMNVYDV
-119 LSSAFKIEKELEREM
+119 LSSAFKKEKELEIEM
-134 RTLEKHMAEEQESS
+134 HALEKNMAEEQESS
-148 VLQKLMERYGIIQEK
+148 ALQKLMERYGVIQERY
-163 FAFLG
+163 AFLG

-174 NIMKVANGLQVIE
+174 NIMKVANGLQVTE
-187 LFPRSFLELSG
+187 LFPRSFMELSG

-234 EQFLKEYNGTVV
+234 EQFLKEYTGTVM

-269 IHVYHTNYSRFVEEK
+269 IHVYHTNYSQFVEEK
-284 EERLLQEFQAFQEQ
+284 EERLLQEFQAYQEQ

-323 EGLHKRARSMER
+323 EGLHKRARNMER
-335 ALERMEKLKK
+335 ALERIEKLKR
-345 PILERKQMG
+345 PILDRKQMG

-361 RSGKDVIV
+361 RSGKDVVV
-369 MKEVSKGFAEHLLF
+369 MKEVSKGFDERSLF
-383 NEANLHVRFQERA
+383 EKVNLHIRFQERA

-407 TLLKLLLEE
+407 TLLKLLLKEMQQ
-416 IKPDAGE
+416 DAGE

-436 QHAYGNMKS
+436 QHAYGNMKN
-445 NVLEAFRECV
+445 NVLEAFRDCV

-465 LAKFLF
+465 LARFLF

-498 QDINFLILDEPTNH
+498 QDVNFLILDEPTNH

-552 DECKLFEFAGNYAWA
+552 DEHKLFEFAGNYAWA

-573 KLETQV
+573 RIEKQV
-579 IKQQRQG
+579 VKQKQQQQG
-586 RKKIET
+586 NKALEVMLI
-592 VPVKKKEVRNIEE
+592 KKKKSRDLEAVEN
-605 IETELMHVEE
+605 ELMHIEE
-615 DIYTLE
+615 DIYALE
-621 CKMEQ
+621 CKMEN

-643 ELLRA
+643 EFLRA
-648 ELYNALENIME
+648 ELYNELENIVE

>member
-1 MKRELFSFLFLCRK
+1 M
-15 PWGNVSFPWFFILKG
+15 GNVSFPWFFILKG

-148 VLQKLMERYGIIQEK
+148 VLQKLMERYGVIQEK

-284 EERLLQEFQAFQEQ
+284 EERLLQEFQAYQEQ

-361 RSGKDVIV
+361 RSGKDVVV

-383 NEANLHVRFQERA
+383 NEVNLHVRFQERA

-416 IKPDAGE
+416 IEPDAGE

-586 RKKIET
+586 RKNIET
-592 VPVKKKEVRNIEE
+592 VPVKKKEVRNSEE

-621 CKMEQ
+621 CKMEH

-648 ELYNALENIME
+648 DLYNALENIME

>member
-1 MKRELFSFLFLCRK
+1 
-15 PWGNVSFPWFFILKG
+15 
-30 VRKMTICSVNN
+30 MTICSVNN
-41 VTKSFGGNII
+41 VKKSFGGNII
-51 FENISLEIKNGERV
+51 FENISLEIKNGERI

-95 KKGTRIGHVAQ
+95 KKGTCIGHVAQ
-106 IPKFDESMTVYEV
+106 IPKFNNEMNVYDV
-119 LSSAFKIEKELEREM
+119 LSSAFKKEKELEIEM
-134 RTLEKHMAEEQESS
+134 HALEKNMAEEQESS
-148 VLQKLMERYGIIQEK
+148 ALQKLMERYGVIQERY
-163 FAFLG
+163 AFLG

-174 NIMKVANGLQVIE
+174 NIMKVANGLQVTE
-187 LFPRSFLELSG
+187 LFPRSFMELSG

-234 EQFLKEYNGTVV
+234 EQFLKEYTGTVM

-269 IHVYHTNYSRFVEEK
+269 IHVYHTNYSQFVEEK
-284 EERLLQEFQAFQEQ
+284 EERLLQEFQAYQEQ

-323 EGLHKRARSMER
+323 EGLHKRARNMER
-335 ALERMEKLKK
+335 ALERIEKLKR
-345 PILERKQMG
+345 PILDRKQMG

-361 RSGKDVIV
+361 RSGKDVVV
-369 MKEVSKGFAEHLLF
+369 MKEVSKGFDERSLF
-383 NEANLHVRFQERA
+383 EKVNLHIRFQERA

-407 TLLKLLLEE
+407 TLLKLLLKEMQQ
-416 IKPDAGE
+416 DAGE

-436 QHAYGNMKS
+436 QHAYGNMKN
-445 NVLEAFRECV
+445 NVLEAFRDCV

-465 LAKFLF
+465 LARFLF

-498 QDINFLILDEPTNH
+498 QDVNFLILDEPTNH

-552 DECKLFEFAGNYAWA
+552 DEHKLFEFAGNYAWA

-573 KLETQV
+573 RIEKQV
-579 IKQQRQG
+579 VKQKQQQQG
-586 RKKIET
+586 NKALEVMPI
-592 VPVKKKEVRNIEE
+592 KKKKSRDLEAVEN
-605 IETELMHVEE
+605 ELMHIEE
-615 DIYTLE
+615 DIYALE
-621 CKMEQ
+621 CKMEN

-648 ELYNALENIME
+648 ELYNELENIVE

>member
-1 MKRELFSFLFLCRK
+1 M
-15 PWGNVSFPWFFILKG
+15 GNVSFSWFFILKG

-76 TIFQLLT
+76 TIFGLLT

-106 IPKFDESMTVYEV
+106 IPKFDEAMTVYDV
-119 LSSAFKIEKELEREM
+119 LSSAFKVEKELEKEM
-134 RTLEKHMAEEQESS
+134 HALEKNMAEEQEQSS
-148 VLQKLMERYGIIQEK
+148 LKKLMERYGIIQEK

-174 NIMKVANGLQVIE
+174 NIMKVANGLQVTD
-187 LFPRSFLELSG
+187 LFPRVFTELSG
-198 GEQTKVSLAYMLLQ
+198 GEQTKISLAYMLLQ

-234 EQFLKEYNGTVV
+234 EKFLKEYNGTVM

-262 FDLEDGE
+262 LDLEDGE
-269 IHVYHTNYSRFVEEK
+269 IHVYHTNYSQFVEEK
-284 EERLLQEFQAFQEQ
+284 EERLLQEFQAYQEQ

-323 EGLHKRARSMER
+323 EGLHKRARNMER
-335 ALERMEKLKK
+335 ALERIEKLKR

-361 RSGKDVIV
+361 RSGKDVVV
-369 MKEVSKGFAEHLLF
+369 MKEVSKGFAGRPLF
-383 NEANLHVRFQERA
+383 EQANLHVRFQERT

-416 IKPDAGE
+416 INPDVGE

-436 QHAYGNMKS
+436 QHAYENMKS
-445 NVLEAFRECV
+445 NVLEAFRENV

-552 DECKLFEFAGNYAWA
+552 DERKLFEFAGNYAWA

-573 KLETQV
+573 KLEKQV
-579 IKQQRQG
+579 TKQKHQG
-586 RKKIET
+586 RKGVET
-592 VPVKKKEVRNIEE
+592 APVKKKESRNVEE
-605 IETELMHVEE
+605 IETELIHVEE

-648 ELYNALENIME
+648 DLYNELENMVE

>member
-1 MKRELFSFLFLCRK
+1 
-15 PWGNVSFPWFFILKG
+15 
-30 VRKMTICSVNN
+30 MTICSVNN

-174 NIMKVANGLQVIE
+174 NIMKVANGLQVTE

-234 EQFLKEYNGTVV
+234 EQFLKEYNGTVM

-284 EERLLQEFQAFQEQ
+284 EERLLQEFQAYQEQ

-361 RSGKDVIV
+361 RSGKDVVV
-369 MKEVSKGFAEHLLF
+369 MKEVSKGFADHPLF
-383 NEANLHVRFQERA
+383 NEVNLHVRFQERA

-416 IKPDAGE
+416 IEPDAGE

-445 NVLEAFRECV
+445 NVLEAFREYV

-552 DECKLFEFAGNYAWA
+552 DERKLFEFAGNYAWA

-573 KLETQV
+573 RLETQV
-579 IKQQRQG
+579 IKQQRQR
-586 RKKIET
+586 RKSIET

-621 CKMEQ
+621 CKMEH

-648 ELYNALENIME
+648 ELYNELENIVE

>member
-1 MKRELFSFLFLCRK
+1 
-15 PWGNVSFPWFFILKG
+15 
-30 VRKMTICSVNN
+30 MTICSVNN

-134 RTLEKHMAEEQESS
+134 RTLEKHMAEEQETS

-174 NIMKVANGLQVIE
+174 NIMKVANGLQVTE
-187 LFPRSFLELSG
+187 LFPRSFVEISG

-284 EERLLQEFQAFQEQ
+284 EERLLQEFQAYQEQ

-361 RSGKDVIV
+361 RSGKDVVV

-416 IKPDAGE
+416 IEPDAGE

-552 DECKLFEFAGNYAWA
+552 DERKLFEFAGNYAWA

-573 KLETQV
+573 RLETQV

-586 RKKIET
+586 RKSIEI

-621 CKMEQ
+621 YKMEQ

-635 LYEEKTKK
+635 LYEEKKKK

-648 ELYNALENIME
+648 ELYNELENIME

>member
-1 MKRELFSFLFLCRK
+1 
-15 PWGNVSFPWFFILKG
+15 
-30 VRKMTICSVNN
+30 MTICSVNN
-41 VTKSFGGNII
+41 VTKSFGGNTI

-76 TIFQLLT
+76 TIFGLLT

-106 IPKFDESMTVYEV
+106 IPKFDEAMTVYDV
-119 LSSAFKIEKELEREM
+119 LSSAFKVEKELEKEM
-134 RTLEKHMAEEQESS
+134 HALEKNMAVEQEQSA
-148 VLQKLMERYGIIQEK
+148 LEKLMERYGVIQEK

-174 NIMKVANGLQVIE
+174 NIMKVANGLQVTD
-187 LFPRSFLELSG
+187 LFSRVFTELSG

-234 EQFLKEYNGTVV
+234 EQFLKEYTGTVM

-269 IHVYHTNYSRFVEEK
+269 IHVYHTNYSQFVEEK
-284 EERLLQEFQAFQEQ
+284 EERLLQEFQAYQEQ

-323 EGLHKRARSMER
+323 EGLHKRARNMER
-335 ALERMEKLKK
+335 ALERIEKLKR

-361 RSGKDVIV
+361 RSGKDVVV
-369 MKEVSKGFAEHLLF
+369 MKEVSKGFAGRPLF
-383 NEANLHVRFQERA
+383 EQANLHVRFQERA

-407 TLLKLLLEE
+407 TLLKLLLKE
-416 IKPDAGE
+416 INPDVGE

-436 QHAYGNMKS
+436 QHTYGNVKS
-445 NVLEAFRECV
+445 NVLEAFREYV

-489 RLRLAQLMY
+489 RLRLVQLMY

-573 KLETQV
+573 KLEKQV
-579 IKQQRQG
+579 IKQKRQG
-586 RKKIET
+586 RKSVEM
-592 VPVKKKEVRNIEE
+592 VPVKEKKARNLEE
-605 IETELMHVEE
+605 IENELMHVEE
-615 DIYTLE
+615 DIYAIE
-621 CKMEQ
+621 CEMEH
-626 VVDVEMLEQ
+626 VADVERLEK
-635 LYEEKTKK
+635 LYEEKTMK

-648 ELYNALENIME
+648 KLYSELENIVE

>member
-1 MKRELFSFLFLCRK
+1 
-15 PWGNVSFPWFFILKG
+15 
-30 VRKMTICSVNN
+30 MTICSVNN
-41 VTKSFGGNII
+41 VMKSFGGNII

-76 TIFQLLT
+76 TIFGLLT
-83 GMESL
+83 GRESL

-106 IPKFDESMTVYEV
+106 IPKFDEVMNVYDV
-119 LSSAFKIEKELEREM
+119 LSSAFKVEKELEKEM
-134 RTLEKHMAEEQESS
+134 HALEKNMAEEQEQSS
-148 VLQKLMERYGIIQEK
+148 LQKLMERYGIIQEK

-174 NIMKVANGLQVIE
+174 NIMKVANGLQVTD
-187 LFPRSFLELSG
+187 LFPRVFTELSG

-212 KPDLLLLDEPTNHLD
+212 KPDLLLLDEPTNYLD

-234 EQFLKEYNGTVV
+234 EKFLKEYTGTVM

-269 IHVYHTNYSRFVEEK
+269 IHVYHTNYSQFVEEK
-284 EERLLQEFQAFQEQ
+284 EERLLQEFQAYQEQ

-323 EGLHKRARSMER
+323 EGLHKRARNMER
-335 ALERMEKLKK
+335 ALERIEKLKR

-361 RSGKDVIV
+361 RSGKDVVV
-369 MKEVSKGFAEHLLF
+369 MKEVSKGFAGRPLF
-383 NEANLHVRFQERA
+383 EQANLHVRFQERA
-396 AIVGRNGTGKT
+396 AIVGHNGTGKT
-407 TLLKLLLEE
+407 TLLKLLLKEME
-416 IKPDAGE
+416 PDAGA
-423 IRIGSSVKIGYLS
+423 IRMGSSVKIGYLS
-436 QHAYGNMKS
+436 QHAYENMKS
-445 NVLEAFRECV
+445 NVLEAFRENV

-552 DECKLFEFAGNYAWA
+552 DGCQLFEFAGNYAWA

-573 KLETQV
+573 KLEKQV
-579 IKQQRQG
+579 IKQKRQG
-586 RKKIET
+586 RKSVET
-592 VPVKKKEVRNIEE
+592 VPVKEKEARNLEE
-605 IETELMHVEE
+605 IENELMHVEE
-615 DIYTLE
+615 DIYAIE
-621 CKMEQ
+621 CEMEH
-626 VVDVEMLEQ
+626 VADVERLEK

-648 ELYNALENIME
+648 KLYSDLENIVE

>member
-1 MKRELFSFLFLCRK
+1 
-15 PWGNVSFPWFFILKG
+15 
-30 VRKMTICSVNN
+30 MTICSVNN

-106 IPKFDESMTVYEV
+106 IPKFDEGMTVYDV

-134 RTLEKHMAEEQESS
+134 HALEKHMAEEQESS
-148 VLQKLMERYGIIQEK
+148 ALQRLMERYGVIQEK

-174 NIMKVANGLQVIE
+174 NMMKVANGLQVTE

-234 EQFLKEYNGTVV
+234 EQFLKEYNGTVM

-284 EERLLQEFQAFQEQ
+284 EERLLQEFQAYQEQ

-361 RSGKDVIV
+361 RSGKDVVV

-416 IKPDAGE
+416 IEPDAGE

-445 NVLEAFRECV
+445 NVLEAFREYV

-476 FKKVTQLSGGEKM
+476 FKKVTQLSGGERM

-573 KLETQV
+573 KFETQV

-586 RKKIET
+586 RKSIET

-605 IETELMHVEE
+605 IETELIHVEE

-621 CKMEQ
+621 CKMEH

-635 LYEEKTKK
+635 LYEEKMKK

-648 ELYNALENIME
+648 DLYNALENIME